1 MNSCCPRIAARLVL
15 SFAPLLLL
23 CFPASAQQS
32 TRGPDNQTIETNPGA
47 VKICVRDPRGLP
59 LDASAMVRLHST
71 ISSYDVRNA
80 TQESS
85 TATFPHVKAGEYEVE
100 VQALGFKTANETIT
114 AYGVGGD
121 LTVYVYLQPESSDSS
136 SSAAPKGLVMTPK
149 LQSEIEKGL
158 VAIRKQQ
165 YDTAEL
171 YFTKASKLA
180 PSNPDVIYLLGTV
193 EMALHHPDL
202 ARNQFE
208 SALKLEPSNVRT
220 LLSLGEL
227 LLNSGEIPAAIAT
240 LEKAYDVNGA
250 DWRVHYL
257 LATAYARAGRLPEAE
272 AHAARGASLA
282 REKGAF
288 VTYLLGEIQFAE
300 HKIVQA
306 RDTWRSLL
314 VQFPTDAVAAKAK
327 ARLASTEQTIVTENY
342 ELTTVN
348 LPMAAVPSTVLD
360 RVIERPWAPP
370 DIDGMEYRVAD
381 NASCNVDEVL
391 ARADA
396 RLQTQLKN
404 FEKFTAT
411 ERIEHQEVDRY
422 GIPGPMK
429 SREFSYIVF
438 VRQAK
443 DDSVYLDEDRL
454 VGNDLSKFPTSLAT
468 VGLNSLG
475 VSVLQAFPRTSFDYK
490 CEGLGTLRGQ
500 AAWQIRF
507 EERND
512 SSTSLRQ
519 WRKNGEIVDI
529 PLKGRLWLTTT
540 SFDLLRI
547 ETDLTKPIPRL
558 ELTRDHLIVDYG
570 PVDFEHGRVKLW
582 LPWSAEMFMELHG
595 KRHHHKHYLTNYFLF
610 AVDTDHK
617 IAAPKAASSAN
628 PEPNP

>member
-1 MNSCCPRIAARLVL
+1 M
-15 SFAPLLLL
+15 
-23 CFPASAQQS
+23 
-32 TRGPDNQTIETNPGA
+32 
-47 VKICVRDPRGLP
+47 
-59 LDASAMVRLHST
+59 
-71 ISSYDVRNA
+71 
-80 TQESS
+80 
-85 TATFPHVKAGEYEVE
+85 ATFPRVKAGDYEVE
-100 VQALGFKTANETIT
+100 VQALGFKTASETIT

-121 LTVYVYLQPESSDSS
+121 LTVYVYLQPESSDSAVR
-136 SSAAPKGLVMTPK
+136 SATGDVAMTPK

-158 VAIRKQQ
+158 VAMRKQE
-165 YDTAEL
+165 YDIAKL
-171 YFTKASKLA
+171 HFARASHLA
-180 PSNPDVIYLLGTV
+180 PSNPDVISLLGTV

-202 ARNQFE
+202 ARKQFE
-208 SALKLEPSNVRT
+208 NALRLEPANART

-227 LLNSGEIPAAIAT
+227 QMNSEEIPAAIAT
-240 LEKAYDVNGA
+240 LEKADEVNDT
-250 DWRVHYL
+250 DWRVHCL

-272 AHAARGASLA
+272 AQAARGATLA

-288 VTYLLGEIQFAE
+288 VTYLLGEIQFSE
-300 HKIVQA
+300 HKTAEA
-306 RDTWRSLL
+306 RETWGRLL
-314 VQFPTDAVAAKAK
+314 AQFPTDAIAPKAK
-327 ARLASTEQTIVTENY
+327 ARVASTEQTTVTENY
-342 ELTTVN
+342 ELTTMDP
-348 LPMAAVPSTVLD
+348 PMVAVPSTVLGP
-360 RVIERPWAPP
+360 VMERPWTPP
-370 DIDGMEYRVAD
+370 DIDDMKYRLAD

-391 ARADA
+391 VRAGG

-404 FEKFTAT
+404 FDKFTAT
-411 ERIEHQEVDRY
+411 ERIEHQEVDRF

-475 VSVLQAFPRTSFDYK
+475 VSVLQAFPGASFDYK
-490 CEGLGTLRGQ
+490 CEGLGTLRGR
-500 AAWQIRF
+500 ATWQIRF
-507 EERND
+507 QERSD
-512 SSTSLRQ
+512 STASLRQ
-519 WRKNGEIVDI
+519 WRKNGEIVKI

-547 ETDLTKPIPRL
+547 ETDLTEPMPKL

-570 PVDFEHGRVKLW
+570 PVDFEHGHVKLW

-595 KRHHHKHYLTNYFLF
+595 KRYHHKHYLTNYFLF

-628 PEPNP
+628 PEANP